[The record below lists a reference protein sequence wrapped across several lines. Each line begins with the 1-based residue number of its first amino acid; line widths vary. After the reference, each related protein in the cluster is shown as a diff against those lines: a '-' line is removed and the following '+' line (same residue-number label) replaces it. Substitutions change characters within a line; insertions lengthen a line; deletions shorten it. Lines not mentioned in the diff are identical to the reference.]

1 MVFFIMEKQ
10 IRYVLESRKYR
21 NIYIKVNDR
30 SLFTDTLVDTPGGT
44 MRFSYTGYGRNMKL
58 QKAYAKDALGK
69 PVKTKVLKTIL
80 LNKINS

>member
-1 MVFFIMEKQ
+1 MVFFFMEKQ

-21 NIYIKVNDR
+21 NIYIRVNDR
-30 SLFTDTLVDTPGGT
+30 SLFAGTPVDTPAGV

-58 QKAYAKDALGK
+58 QKAYVKDSAGK
-69 PVKTKVLKTIL
+69 PVKTKILKSIL